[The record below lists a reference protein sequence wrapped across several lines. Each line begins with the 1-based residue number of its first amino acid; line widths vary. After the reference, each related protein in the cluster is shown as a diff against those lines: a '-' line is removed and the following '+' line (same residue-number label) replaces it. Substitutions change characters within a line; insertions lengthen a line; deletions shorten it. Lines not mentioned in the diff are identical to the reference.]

1 MFFIL
6 WKEWYVKL
14 FMKLKSMTT
23 LMIKVTLEYK
33 WSYGF
38 KSCLGQ
44 KNKCKFLM
52 KVFEKY
58 APDKTDR
65 LLI

>member
-1 MFFIL
+1 
-6 WKEWYVKL
+6 
-14 FMKLKSMTT
+14 MKLKSMTT
-23 LMIKVTLEYK
+23 LMIKVTLKEVMGSNHALAK
-33 WSYGF
+33 
-38 KSCLGQ
+38 K
-44 KNKCKFLM
+44 KKCKFLM

>member
-1 MFFIL
+1 
-6 WKEWYVKL
+6 
-14 FMKLKSMTT
+14 MKLWVQIMPWPK
-23 LMIKVTLEYK
+23 
-33 WSYGF
+33 
-38 KSCLGQ
+38 